1 MSISWENP
9 LNESVQNIYI
19 RFISFQRLQFCV
31 NRRRVWIEINFSFI
45 SNLNY
50 FRMKTQKLNARRT
63 SQRTSSM
70 YCGTQTRNEQVLP
83 KSKRPCSRAQT
94 PAQTDVS
101 TI

>member
-9 LNESVQNIYI
+9 LNESVENIYI
-19 RFISFQRLQFCV
+19 RFIFFQRMQFCV
-31 NRRRVWIEINFSFI
+31 IRRRVWIEINFSFI
-45 SNLNY
+45 RNLNY
-50 FRMKTQKLNARRT
+50 FRMETQKLERRT
-63 SQRTSSM
+63 RQRT
-70 YCGTQTRNEQVLP
+70 TQTKNEQVLP